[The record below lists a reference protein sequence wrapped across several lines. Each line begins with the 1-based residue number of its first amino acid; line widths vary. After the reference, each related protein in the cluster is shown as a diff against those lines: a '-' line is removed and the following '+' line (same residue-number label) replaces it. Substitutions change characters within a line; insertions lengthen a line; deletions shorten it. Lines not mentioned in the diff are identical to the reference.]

1 MDGGTMSIFKLILS
15 KKKELLIITLF
26 MIAAQLLSQGI
37 PTLIKFIS
45 DNFLDSPPL
54 LVLALAGGLTAAG
67 FVQYFSDYLADK
79 YYWKFTNG
87 IGLELL
93 KEFLMIVMN
102 SKTLVFSKMSPDE
115 LSRMATS
122 DIQQLKEAVIK
133 QYFISI
139 STVIKVLTLLLF
151 VLLLDYKLGL
161 ITILWYIL
169 FYCVSKK
176 LVDKI
181 SKDRIN
187 ERANYTEVMAL
198 AKDAVYGNFD
208 LKYYASYE
216 GFFKHLEKINKKYIS
231 SHISLMLTGSQ
242 SRYLKYIG
250 NFTSIAI
257 IICYK
262 NFISPN
268 VSTGT
273 ILAMYMYSMNYAAVF
288 NSILTLRTYSKDV
301 KALKKPVED
310 FFKLAKEKENDASII
325 CKEINNIKLKN
336 LSVSYDDKNI
346 FSSFNCEFTKNNVYL
361 INGKSGA
368 GKTSLIN
375 ALLGEIDYKGS
386 ILFND
391 VQFENIDRNSLKEK
405 IGIIHQNIYLI
416 GGTVKEN
423 ILLFNDRY
431 SDAEL
436 ETAAKIAGIK
446 DLTQH
451 IGTSEID
458 KVSGGERKRIALARL
473 MLNIAEKDLIIL
485 DETFANL
492 DINSIH
498 SILTQVLNKSKDKI
512 LIIISHDEAVQKFL
526 SGNTDLRILKI
537 GSE

>member
-1 MDGGTMSIFKLILS
+1 MSIFKLILS

-26 MIAAQLLSQGI
+26 MILAQLLSQGI

-54 LVLALAGGLTAAG
+54 IVLALAGGLTAAG
-67 FVQYFSDYLADK
+67 FVQYFSDYFADK

-231 SHISLMLTGSQ
+231 SHISLMRTGSQ

-262 NFISPN
+262 TFISPD

-273 ILAMYMYSMNYAAVF
+273 VLAMYMYSMNYAAVF

-346 FSSFNCEFTKNNVYL
+346 FSSFNCEFTKHNVYL

-386 ILFND
+386 IL
-391 VQFENIDRNSLKEK
+391 
-405 IGIIHQNIYLI
+405 LI

-526 SGNTDLRILKI
+526 SGKTDLKILKI

>member
-1 MDGGTMSIFKLILS
+1 MSIFKLILS

-54 LVLALAGGLTAAG
+54 IVLALAGGLTAAG
-67 FVQYFSDYLADK
+67 FVQYFSDYFADK

-161 ITILWYIL
+161 ITILWYII

-242 SRYLKYIG
+242 SRYL
-250 NFTSIAI
+250 SISVI
-257 IICYK
+257 LQ
-262 NFISPN
+262 
-268 VSTGT
+268 VS
-273 ILAMYMYSMNYAAVF
+273 LLLSA
-288 NSILTLRTYSKDV
+288 
-301 KALKKPVED
+301 
-310 FFKLAKEKENDASII
+310 
-325 CKEINNIKLKN
+325 IKL
-336 LSVSYDDKNI
+336 
-346 FSSFNCEFTKNNVYL
+346 
-361 INGKSGA
+361 
-368 GKTSLIN
+368 
-375 ALLGEIDYKGS
+375 
-386 ILFND
+386 LF
-391 VQFENIDRNSLKEK
+391 RP
-405 IGIIHQNIYLI
+405 
-416 GGTVKEN
+416 
-423 ILLFNDRY
+423 
-431 SDAEL
+431 
-436 ETAAKIAGIK
+436 
-446 DLTQH
+446 
-451 IGTSEID
+451 
-458 KVSGGERKRIALARL
+458 
-473 MLNIAEKDLIIL
+473 M
-485 DETFANL
+485 
-492 DINSIH
+492 
-498 SILTQVLNKSKDKI
+498 
-512 LIIISHDEAVQKFL
+512 
-526 SGNTDLRILKI
+526 
-537 GSE
+537 